1 MIRRDSAV
9 ALCGPRTSMNA
20 IVPWMDRLLARIVI
34 CAAVA
39 FLLHPQITLAEAQE
53 TAVQAAIESLSV
65 ERILADIRTLSSPS
79 FNGRQS
85 GTSADL
91 ESARWVAQ
99 EFLSAGLRLTRVHNG
114 SLIVPFFTGKDGT
127 STGAMATLVPT
138 PVLTPDPILR
148 VGATDHLITKAL
160 GLDYLPIF
168 DSPSAEIQ
176 APVVFVGYGI
186 VDATQHIDDYA
197 GIDVNN
203 CIVLFLRGK
212 PERYTQTI
220 SHADKVRSARERGA
234 IGYLT
239 ATGPILHPY
248 EVRRGVTGGPSAFYG
263 QLPQDE
269 AIPGAW
275 ISTALAQ
282 ELLQESDGPGADH
295 LRVLQERL
303 NQMTS
308 SQATKTE
315 QFVSLQWKTT
325 TEEGLIIN
333 VLGMIPGTGPETVI
347 IGAHRDH
354 FGRLGGILFPGADD
368 NASGTA
374 VILEIGRV
382 LAKLERRPSRTILFV
397 SFSGEERDM
406 LGSRLY
412 TARPAVPLPLTKA
425 MINIDHAGVGNGRLT
440 VGVTGIEKNIALEAG
455 RSAGLKEKL
464 DLYGFFPGGDH
475 VPFKEAGV
483 PTVTVVSGGVH
494 PHFHQPTDRADT
506 IDPKIIKTLS
516 QFTLALTWQLAYG
529 PTDMVGESTD
539 TSPLPHATK

>member
-1 MIRRDSAV
+1 
-9 ALCGPRTSMNA
+9 MNA
-20 IVPWMDRLLARIVI
+20 IAPWMNRLLARIVI
-34 CAAVA
+34 CATLA
-39 FLLHPQITLAEAQE
+39 FLLQPQITLAEAPE
-53 TAVQAAIESLSV
+53 TAFQAALASLSP
-65 ERILADIRTLSSPS
+65 ERILANIRTLSSPS
-79 FNGRQS
+79 FNGRQT

-99 EFLSAGLRLTRVHNG
+99 ELLTAGLRLTRVHNG
-114 SLIVPFFTGKDGT
+114 SLIVPFFTGQDGT
-127 STGAMATLVPT
+127 SSGAMATLVPT

-148 VGATDHLITKAL
+148 VGPTDHLITKAL

-186 VDATQHIDDYA
+186 VDAAQHIDDYA
-197 GIDVNN
+197 GVDVNN

-212 PERYTQTI
+212 PEDYRQTI
-220 SHADKVRSARERGA
+220 SHADKVRYARERGA

-248 EVRRGVTGGPSAFYG
+248 EIRRGVTGSPSAFYG
-263 QLPQDE
+263 QLPQE
-269 AIPGAW
+269 QAIPGAW
-275 ISTALAQ
+275 VSTVLAQ
-282 ELLQESDGPGADH
+282 ELLQESDGPGADR

-303 NQMTS
+303 NQTTS

-325 TEEGLIIN
+325 TEEGLLIN

-354 FGRLGGILFPGADD
+354 FGRPGGILFPGADD

-425 MINIDHAGVGNGRLT
+425 MINIDHAGVGSGRLT
-440 VGVTGIEKNIALEAG
+440 VGVTGIEKDIALEAG
-455 RSAGLKEKL
+455 QSAGLKEKL

-483 PTVTVVSGGVH
+483 PTITIVSGGVH

-506 IDPKIIKTLS
+506 IDPKIIKALS

-529 PTDMVGESTD
+529 PTDMVGESTT
-539 TSPLPHATK
+539 TSPLPQDTK